1 MIHKLAYLK
10 YRTLNSFWFL
20 PSLFW
25 LGAFLLAGLTLFL
38 DTQGG
43 VQNWFAASPLFDM
56 GAEGARNLLS
66 TLAGSLITVTSLVFS
81 LTLVTLTLASSQLGP
96 RLIEKFISDQL
107 VQVTLG
113 SYIST
118 FTYALLILR
127 SVQGGETPFVP
138 ALSLHM
144 TILGTLFCVG
154 LLIAFIH
161 HIATVIQA
169 DWVISSVAS
178 DLLEAIPRA
187 FPEEE
192 ADAPRGHAPPLEPL
206 AELAAMPV
214 PAHRSGYVQAV
225 AAEDLAALASKR
237 SGFIRLIYRP
247 GHYIVAGA
255 ALAYAGPRMREED
268 HEIIRN
274 AFVTG
279 PKRTATED
287 IEFAVS
293 ALVEIALRALSPGI
307 NDPRTAMTCTDW
319 LTSAVACAMKGK
331 PLPALLCDEEGTP
344 RVWRDTVTFE
354 GLVDAAYNEIR
365 QAAEKNAAVMIRL
378 VEALIRLAELARSA
392 HHLEVMAAHKDRLH
406 AATNIYLATGAD
418 WQAIEGRFESLSAA
432 MTAAEKRLSSSV

>member
-1 MIHKLAYLK
+1 MIHKLTYLK

-25 LGAFLLAGLTLFL
+25 LGAFLLAGLTLFF
-38 DTQGG
+38 DTQGS
-43 VQNWFAASPLFDM
+43 VQDWFAVSPLFDM
-56 GAEGARNLLS
+56 GAEGARSLLS

-96 RLIEKFISDQL
+96 RLIEQFIADGL

-118 FTYALLILR
+118 FTYALLVLR
-127 SVQGGETPFVP
+127 SVQGGEPSFVP

-144 TILGTLFCVG
+144 AILGTLFCVG

-161 HIATVIQA
+161 HIATIIQA
-169 DWVISSVAS
+169 DWVISSVAN

-192 ADAPRGHAPPLEPL
+192 ADAPRRDAPPLEPL

-225 AAEDLAALASKR
+225 AAEDLVALAAKR
-237 SGFIRLIYRP
+237 SGFIRLVYRP
-247 GHYIVAGA
+247 GHYIVADA
-255 ALAYAGPRMREED
+255 ALAYAGPRLREED
-268 HEIIRN
+268 HEAIRN

-307 NDPRTAMTCTDW
+307 NDPRTAMACTDW
-319 LTSAVACAMKGK
+319 LTSAVGCAMKGK
-331 PLPALLCDEEGTP
+331 PLPALLHDAEGTP

-354 GLVDAAYNEIR
+354 GLADAAFNEIR
-365 QAAEKNAAVMIRL
+365 QSAEQNTAVTIRL
-378 VEALIRLAELARSA
+378 IESLIRLAELARA
-392 HHLEVMAAHKDRLH
+392 PHHLDVITTHEARLH
-406 AATNIYLATGAD
+406 EAVKAHLAAGAD
-418 WQAIEGRFESLSAA
+418 RGTIQGRFDKLSAA
-432 MTAAEKRLSSSV
+432 RAAAEKRLSSSV